1 MRAHCLSLRSSRPG
15 FTNPDVVG
23 ADSGFRVQSGA
34 ELRSASLLSAPRC
47 SSAVMHRLN
56 IISGHLR
63 PGNFRR
69 DLRRSDCGS
78 ATAASSRSSPE
89 DVVVVHGRRTAI
101 GKAKR
106 GGFKDTTPD
115 ELLSAV
121 MSAVLKD
128 VGLSPERLGDVCVGN
143 VLQPGAGALMARV
156 AHFLSGFPESVPVYT
171 VNRQCSSGLQALFN
185 VAGAIRSRAIDLGLA
200 CGVESM
206 SLRGIGN
213 PGDLSSRLM
222 DNDKA
227 RDCIIPMGITSENV
241 AERFGVSRE
250 TQDAFALRS
259 QQNAARAQRAGLFDR
274 EIVPVTTKFVDD
286 EGKERQVTVS
296 RDEGVRPGT
305 TLEGLAKL
313 RPAFKPDGSTTA
325 GNSSQVSDG
334 AAAVLIGRRSAVE
347 ALGLP
352 VLGVLRASAVVG
364 VPPDVMGIGP
374 AYAIPAALQQAGL
387 SVADIDVFEIN
398 EAFASQAV
406 YSVEKLG
413 IPPEKVNPNG
423 GAIAL
428 GHPLGCTGARQ
439 VVTLLNELKRRGR
452 RAYGVVSMCIGTGM
466 GAAAV
471 FEYPGA

>member
-1 MRAHCLSLRSSRPG
+1 
-15 FTNPDVVG
+15 
-23 ADSGFRVQSGA
+23 
-34 ELRSASLLSAPRC
+34 
-47 SSAVMHRLN
+47 MHRLK
-56 IISGHLR
+56 IISGHLSTS
-63 PGNFRR
+63 GSSGCTR
-69 DLRRSDCGS
+69 DLGATECGS
-78 ATAASSRSSPE
+78 AGSSSPE

-106 GGFKDTTPD
+106 GAFKDTTPD

-121 MSAVLKD
+121 MTAVLAD
-128 VGLSPERLGDVCVGN
+128 VGLSPDKLGDVCVGN

-156 AHFLSGFPESVPVYT
+156 AHFLSGFPETVPTYT
-171 VNRQCSSGLQALFN
+171 VNRLCSSGLQAVFN
-185 VAGAIRSRAIDLGLA
+185 IAGAIRSRSIDLGLA

-206 SLRGIGN
+206 SLRETGV

-222 DNDKA
+222 DVDKA

-250 TQDAFALRS
+250 KQDAFALSS
-259 QQNAARAQRAGLFDR
+259 QQKAARAQSARLFQQ
-274 EIVPVTTKFVDD
+274 EIVPVTTRCVDD
-286 EGKERQVTVS
+286 QGNERVAAVS
-296 RDEGVRPGT
+296 EDDGIRAGT
-305 TLEGLAKL
+305 TLAGLSKL
-313 RPAFKPDGSTTA
+313 RPAFKPGGSTTA

-347 ALGLP
+347 VLGLP
-352 VLGVLRASAVVG
+352 VMGVLRASAVVG

-374 AYAIPAALQQAGL
+374 AFAIPAALKQAGL
-387 SVADIDVFEIN
+387 TVADIDVFEIN

-406 YSVEKLG
+406 YCVEKLG
-413 IPPEKVNPNG
+413 IPLEKVNPNG

-439 VVTLLNELKRRGR
+439 VVTLLNELRRRGR

-471 FEYPGA
+471 FEYPGP